1 MVDTMGWFRKESP
14 PVVEPEATPE
24 DFLREADANLRAA
37 EREFAEAHFQT
48 NAFYSRNC
56 DYLPVKD
63 VAGKVTI
70 TIKPPSA
77 ELAALLSRENHAIE
91 NRNRCMQRRVE
102 LRKRYLPETQYAAGQ
117 LVKPL

>member
-14 PVVEPEATPE
+14 PVVEPQATPD

-48 NAFYSRNC
+48 NAFYSRHR

-77 ELAALLSRENHAIE
+77 ELAALLSRENRAIE
-91 NRNRCMQRRVE
+91 ARNRCMRQRADLLKLYKPESKHVAGVRV
-102 LRKRYLPETQYAAGQ
+102 
-117 LVKPL
+117 